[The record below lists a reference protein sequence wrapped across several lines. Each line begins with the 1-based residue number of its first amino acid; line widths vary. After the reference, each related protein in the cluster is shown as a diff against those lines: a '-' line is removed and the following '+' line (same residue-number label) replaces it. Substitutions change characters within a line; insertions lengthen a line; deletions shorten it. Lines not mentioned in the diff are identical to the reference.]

1 MPHEA
6 SHRNRFIMNLDD
18 CQHDDAAAISI
29 MPRNATHNCSEFI
42 A

>member
-1 MPHEA
+1 
-6 SHRNRFIMNLDD
+6 MNLDG
-18 CQHDDAAAISI
+18 CQRDDAAAISI